1 MKPGALL
8 PLSVCLPLSLSL
20 GAGNDFLN
28 GSSDVDIKPFSGEV
42 SNRMIALLSE
52 LVDKELVS
60 TIVWAKQIPGFT
72 DLELNDQMRLLQSS
86 WAEILALSLS
96 YRTQQ
101 IFNSNSST
109 PNTPTNPCN
118 SISITNGNSKVNL
131 TIPNK
136 LVFTTDFIMEQSHA
150 IECKAEDMFGYCL
163 QLQKRMVPLA
173 ISKQEYVLLKALLLM
188 NVGRWSFAPCFPS
201 LRWRRTQICTED
213 RRRVWGTGVRQVRR
227 WRVSLFSVR

>member
-1 MKPGALL
+1 M
-8 PLSVCLPLSLSL
+8 
-20 GAGNDFLN
+20 
-28 GSSDVDIKPFSGEV
+28 DIKPFSGEM

-72 DLELNDQMRLLQSS
+72 ELELNDQMRLLQSS

-109 PNTPTNPCN
+109 PNTPTPCN

-136 LVFTTDFIMEQSHA
+136 LVFTSDFIMEQSHA
-150 IECKAEDMFGYCL
+150 IECKAEEMFGYCL

-188 NVGRWSFAPCFPS
+188 NVGKFRM
-201 LRWRRTQICTED
+201 LVD
-213 RRRVWGTGVRQVRR
+213 
-227 WRVSLFSVR
+227 